1 MSGLVVLG
9 AQFRRTFIEFRRYVF
24 ETVSGMVT
32 LLGFFV
38 MLFLGAR
45 AVGNQIPG
53 FGDTLSSIVVAYAV
67 WAFAVAAYQNLTN
80 AVITEAQQG
89 TLEQLAMSPFG
100 LVRVLFGHVAAGL
113 VFNLGVTSVLLVL
126 MMSISG
132 RWLHIDVVSVVPI
145 ALVTIVGIVG
155 VGFAVGGL
163 AVVFKRIQSALQIAL
178 VVLIALVAV
187 PAESV
192 PAVRYFPLAWGTALL
207 RRVMVDGVSIF
218 SMPPGDLLFLV
229 ANSAGWLA
237 LGVGAFKILEGVAR
251 DRDLLGHY

>member
-1 MSGLVVLG
+1 MSSLVVVG
-9 AQFRRTFIEFRRYVF
+9 AQFRRTFVEFRRYAF
-24 ETVSGMVT
+24 ETVSGIVT
-32 LLGFFV
+32 LFGFFV

-45 AVGNQIPG
+45 AVGQQIPG

-67 WAFAVAAYQNLTN
+67 WSFAVGAYQNLVN
-80 AVITEAQQG
+80 AIVMEAQQG

-113 VFNLGVTSVLLVL
+113 VFNFGVVTVLLLL
-126 MMSISG
+126 MMSVSG
-132 RWLHIDVVSVVPI
+132 QWLNIDLLSVVPL
-145 ALVTIVGIVG
+145 AFVTVIGIVG
-155 VGFAVGGL
+155 VGFGIGGL

-192 PAVRYFPLAWGTALL
+192 PAVKYFPLAWGTTLL
-207 RRVMVDGVSIF
+207 RRVMVDGASIL
-218 SMPPGDLLFLV
+218 SMPPGDLLFLL

-237 LGVGAFKILEGVAR
+237 LGVGVFKILEGVAR
-251 DRDLLGHY
+251 DRALLGHY

>member
-1 MSGLVVLG
+1 MRELVVVG

-24 ETVSGMVT
+24 ETVSGIVT

-45 AVGNQIPG
+45 AVGGQLPG

-67 WAFAVAAYQNLTN
+67 WAFAISAYQNLTN
-80 AVITEAQQG
+80 AVVLEAQQG

-100 LVRVLFGHVAAGL
+100 LVRVLLGHVAAGL
-113 VFNLGVTSVLLVL
+113 VFNFGVTTVLLVL
-126 MMSISG
+126 MMGVTG
-132 RWLHIDVVSVVPI
+132 RWLNIDLLSVIPL
-145 ALVTIVGIVG
+145 AFATIIGIVG
-155 VGFAVGGL
+155 VGFAVAGL

-192 PAVRYFPLAWGTALL
+192 TFVKYLPLAWGTTLL
-207 RRVMVDGVSIF
+207 RRVMVDGDSIL
-218 SMPPGDLLFLV
+218 SMAPGDLLFLV
-229 ANSAGWLA
+229 ANSAGWLV
-237 LGVGAFKILEGVAR
+237 LGVGAFKVLEGVAR

>member
-1 MSGLVVLG
+1 MSSLVVVG

-24 ETVSGMVT
+24 ETVSGIVT

-45 AVGNQIPG
+45 AVGGQIDG
-53 FGDTLSSIVVAYAV
+53 FGDTLSSMVVAYAV
-67 WAFAVAAYQNLTN
+67 WAFALTAYQNLTN
-80 AVITEAQQG
+80 GVVMEAQQG

-113 VFNLGVTSVLLVL
+113 VFNFGVTTVLLVL
-126 MMSISG
+126 MMSVSG
-132 RWLHIDVVSVVPI
+132 RWLNIDLLSVIPL

-155 VGFAVGGL
+155 VGFAVAGL
-163 AVVFKRIQSALQIAL
+163 AVVFKRVESALQIAL

-187 PAESV
+187 PVESV
-192 PAVRYFPLAWGTALL
+192 TFVKYFPLAWGTALL
-207 RRVMVDGVSIF
+207 RRVMVDGDSIL
-218 SMPPGDLLFLV
+218 SMAPGDLLFLV
-229 ANSAGWLA
+229 ANSAGWLI
-237 LGVGAFKILEGVAR
+237 LGVGIFKILEGVAR